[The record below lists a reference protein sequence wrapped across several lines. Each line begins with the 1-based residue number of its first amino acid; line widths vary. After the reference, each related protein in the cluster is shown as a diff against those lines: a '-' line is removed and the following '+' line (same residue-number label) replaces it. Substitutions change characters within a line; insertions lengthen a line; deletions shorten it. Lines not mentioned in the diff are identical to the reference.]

1 MLGNDD
7 VIPRKSSAVRRFRRR
22 FDTTVTSSRL
32 SDVTSPLEETDES
45 GSVEEATE
53 DGLVLETSGGKLEKD
68 IVETWKNL
76 AYARESRRM

>member
-1 MLGNDD
+1 M
-7 VIPRKSSAVRRFRRR
+7 
-22 FDTTVTSSRL
+22 
-32 SDVTSPLEETDES
+32 TSPLEETDES
-45 GSVEEATE
+45 GNEEEATE